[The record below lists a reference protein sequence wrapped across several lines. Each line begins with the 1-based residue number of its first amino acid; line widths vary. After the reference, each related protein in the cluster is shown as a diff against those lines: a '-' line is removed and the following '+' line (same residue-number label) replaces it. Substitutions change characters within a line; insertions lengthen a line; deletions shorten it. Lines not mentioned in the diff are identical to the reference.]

1 MVILPGSQVSEIR
14 ELVFPNSGLWK
25 VLVLTVACL
34 VAMAILRV
42 VLTRPGR
49 RGSVVW
55 VVAVLTLAATCPTF
69 VGSPYRLKLQAAKD
83 TSLSEQFADFAD
95 QFKTASV
102 AGAVAFFMNCGI
114 QGVNADPSTLSNAY
128 ATSPGGVAAPME
140 QRISHA
146 PAHAPLNYQG
156 VQQQLVMKDFDA
168 QSGYVHQVSAD
179 ADVRVRVA
187 DANAL
192 QAANDQTG
200 DAAKEPSAVKQVESE
215 EEAQLEALEG
225 RIQEEKLRLSA
236 ATEQLKTLEED
247 LQAAKVKRAMQEAAG
262 MDLSTEAAEGWGGF
276 RDLLLLGFGAVLGA
290 VGHGLAKLKEEWSP
304 PKMPMTMPSM
314 PSMQPMPTVATS
326 GALGLAFAASVH
338 STAPAL
344 TLPTPVYPA
353 ALPLLT
359 MRKAVSVPESEVSSP
374 SSSPMWGE
382 RPFVLQ

>member
-1 MVILPGSQVSEIR
+1 MFNNVRNVSEIR
-14 ELVFPNSGLWK
+14 ELVLPNSGLWK
-25 VLVLTVACL
+25 MVALTVACL

-42 VLTRPGR
+42 VLARPGR

-69 VGSPYRLKLQAAKD
+69 VGSPYRLSLHQAAKG
-83 TSLSEQFADFAD
+83 TSLSEHLADFAD

-102 AGAVAFFMNCGI
+102 AGAVAFLMNCGI
-114 QGVNADPSTLSNAY
+114 QGVAADPSTLSNAY

-140 QRISHA
+140 QRVSHA
-146 PAHAPLNYQG
+146 TAHAPLNYQG
-156 VQQQLVMKDFDA
+156 VQQQLVMKDFDV
-168 QSGYVHQVSAD
+168 QSRHVHQVSANVD
-179 ADVRVRVA
+179 AH
-187 DANAL
+187 AL
-192 QAANDQTG
+192 QAANDQTAG
-200 DAAKEPSAVKQVESE
+200 YSNANVEAPSAVKQVETE

-225 RIQEEKLRLSA
+225 RIKEEKLRLSEA
-236 ATEQLKTLEED
+236 AEQLKTLEED

-262 MDLSTEAAEGWGGF
+262 MDLSTDVATADEGWGGF

-304 PKMPMTMPSM
+304 PKMPTMPTMPSM
-314 PSMQPMPTVATS
+314 PEPSTVATS
-326 GALGLAFAASVH
+326 GALGLAFSASVY

-359 MRKAVSVPESEVSSP
+359 MRKAVPVPESEVSSP

-382 RPFVLQ
+382 RPFLLQ

>member
-1 MVILPGSQVSEIR
+1 MVILPGSQVSDMR
-14 ELVFPNSGLWK
+14 DLVSGWK

-55 VVAVLTLAATCPTF
+55 VIAVLTLAATCPTF
-69 VGSPYRLKLQAAKD
+69 VCSPYRLQLQAAKGN
-83 TSLSEQFADFAD
+83 SLSEQFADFAD

-128 ATSPGGVAAPME
+128 ATSPGGIAAPME

-146 PAHAPLNYQG
+146 SAASAPLNYQG
-156 VQQQLVMKDFDA
+156 VQQQLVMKDFDV
-168 QSGYVHQVSAD
+168 QSGYVHQVSAP
-179 ADVRVRVA
+179 ADLRVRVA
-187 DANAL
+187 DASAL

-200 DAAKEPSAVKQVESE
+200 DATKVEASTVTQVATE
-215 EEAQLEALEG
+215 EEEQLEALEG
-225 RIQEEKLRLSA
+225 RIKEEQLRLSEA
-236 ATEQLKTLEED
+236 QEQLRSLEED
-247 LQAAKVKRAMQEAAG
+247 LQAAKVKRSMQEAAG
-262 MDLSTEAAEGWGGF
+262 MDAASEGWGGL

-304 PKMPMTMPSM
+304 KMPTMPT
-314 PSMQPMPTVATS
+314 MPTMPEPSAMATS
-326 GALGLAFAASVH
+326 GALGLAFTASVY

-359 MRKAVSVPESEVSSP
+359 MRKAVPVPESEVSSP
-374 SSSPMWGE
+374 SSSPLWGDT

>member
-1 MVILPGSQVSEIR
+1 MFLGFSPAFHQ
-14 ELVFPNSGLWK
+14 
-25 VLVLTVACL
+25 
-34 VAMAILRV
+34 LRPPA
-42 VLTRPGR
+42 TRPQ
-49 RGSVVW
+49 

-168 QSGYVHQVSAD
+168 QSGYVHQVSAP
-179 ADVRVRVA
+179 ADVRVREA

-192 QAANDQTG
+192 QAANDQTAG
-200 DAAKEPSAVKQVESE
+200 DAAKVEASAVKQVETE
-215 EEAQLEALEG
+215 EEVQLEALEG
-225 RIQEEKLRLSA
+225 RIKEEKLRLSEA
-236 ATEQLKTLEED
+236 AEQLKTLEED

-262 MDLSTEAAEGWGGF
+262 MDLSTEAGEGWGGF

-304 PKMPMTMPSM
+304 KMPMTMPS
-314 PSMQPMPTVATS
+314 PSMQPSTVATS